1 MKQLKENG
9 GIERSLLLTM
19 AVIAGLTVANC
30 YYNQPLLEMISHD
43 IGVSQHEA
51 NLITVVTQI
60 GYAFGLLFLIPM
72 GDLYSRRRIIV
83 VNMTVAAL
91 MAVVIAV
98 AHKVWIIW
106 GASLLLGACSVIPQF
121 FIYSRTIFRAGE
133 QKQEYGHCFVW
144 TANRHSGIE
153 SC

>member
-30 YYNQPLLEMISHD
+30 YYNQPLLEMIRHD

-60 GYAFGLLFLIPM
+60 GYAFGLFFLIPM
-72 GDLYSRRRIIV
+72 G
-83 VNMTVAAL
+83 
-91 MAVVIAV
+91 
-98 AHKVWIIW
+98 
-106 GASLLLGACSVIPQF
+106 GSLLAPSHNRCKHDGGSHHGSC
-121 FIYSRTIFRAGE
+121 
-133 QKQEYGHCFVW
+133 HC
-144 TANRHSGIE
+144 
-153 SC
+153 CCP